1 MDWNHVRKCRIYMP
15 AQGDPRCGRADSH
28 VALHAAAG
36 KLTSAGLS
44 NKTWIASV
52 KFVTQP

>member
-1 MDWNHVRKCRIYMP
+1 ML
-15 AQGDPRCGRADSH
+15 AQGDPRCGRADSL

-36 KLTSAGLS
+36 KLASAGLS
-44 NKTWIASV
+44 NETWIASV